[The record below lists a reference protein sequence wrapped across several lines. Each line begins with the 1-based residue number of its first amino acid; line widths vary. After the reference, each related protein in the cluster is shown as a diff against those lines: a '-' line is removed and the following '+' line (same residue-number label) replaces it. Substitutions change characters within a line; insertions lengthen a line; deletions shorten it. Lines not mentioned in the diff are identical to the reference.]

1 MNMKR
6 MKYSLK
12 FTSIATAFL
21 LCTFL
26 YFGENDSESIPA
38 FVQTDGTTDANDVIE
53 AYQTVDSP
61 DMEAYVN
68 DVEAV
73 NKQ

>member
-1 MNMKR
+1 MIMKR

-12 FTSIATAFL
+12 FTSIAIAFL
-21 LCTFL
+21 LCTCL
-26 YFGENDSESIPA
+26 YFGEDDSDSIPA
-38 FVQTDGTTDANDVIE
+38 FVQTDGSSDSNDAIE

-61 DMEAYVN
+61 DMEAYVT

-73 NKQ
+73 NEQ